1 MSVHEGKKKISYH
14 IFHAIFQLQL
24 KLVDI
29 CMNKPTAYR
38 KGLFVAPK
46 GLKLTSL
53 QEIVNDPSPWDQYNV
68 LTKSICV

>member
-29 CMNKPTAYR
+29 CMIQHIARVY
-38 KGLFVAPK
+38 LW
-46 GLKLTSL
+46 L
-53 QEIVNDPSPWDQYNV
+53 QKD
-68 LTKSICV
+68 